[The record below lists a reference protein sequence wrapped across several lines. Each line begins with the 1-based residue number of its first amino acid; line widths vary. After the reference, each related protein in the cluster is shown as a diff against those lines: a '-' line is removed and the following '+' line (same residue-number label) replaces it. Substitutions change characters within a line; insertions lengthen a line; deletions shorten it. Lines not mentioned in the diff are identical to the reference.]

1 MTNALTTGDK
11 LLRWGYQGETNCIF
25 CRNGVETRDHL
36 FFSCSFRSG
45 LWWNLTKLCDLED
58 TSTCWAAIVDVGVQN
73 WRKKV
78 MKYVV
83 CRLVFGAATHF
94 IWRNRNDLRH
104 DNTPFSEE

>member
-1 MTNALTTGDK
+1 
-11 LLRWGYQGETNCIF
+11 
-25 CRNGVETRDHL
+25 
-36 FFSCSFRSG
+36 
-45 LWWNLTKLCDLED
+45 
-58 TSTCWAAIVDVGVQN
+58 
-73 WRKKV
+73 